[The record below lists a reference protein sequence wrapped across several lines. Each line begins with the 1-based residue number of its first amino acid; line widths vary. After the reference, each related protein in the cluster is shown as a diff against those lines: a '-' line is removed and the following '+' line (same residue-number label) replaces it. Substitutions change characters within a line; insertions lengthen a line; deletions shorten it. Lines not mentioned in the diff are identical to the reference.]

1 MSVILVTGAS
11 SGFGAMI
18 KTALEAAGHEVYGT
32 SRAPAP
38 GSGLVA
44 LDVTD
49 PASVRACVDEVLQK
63 AGRIDVLV
71 NNAGGGL
78 SGAVEDCTDDEISW
92 QMETNF
98 MGPVRM
104 IKAVLPHMRARGQDG
119 GQGRIITIGSL
130 AGHAALPYQPIYSA
144 SKHALEGLN
153 SALRLELRGTPMQ
166 ATLVCPGDFA
176 TGFTAARQ
184 FAAGAES
191 AAHGAQ
197 FKRTMAIYERDE
209 ISGADP
215 AEVGKLVAKLVTAKK
230 LKPNYFVGSFD
241 QTAGVTLKRLLPA
254 AWFENMMA
262 AIYKLP

>member
-11 SGFGAMI
+11 SGFGVMI
-18 KTALEAAGHEVYGT
+18 KAALEGGGHEVYGT
-32 SRAPAP
+32 SRTPAP
-38 GSGLVA
+38 GSDLVA

-49 PASVRACVDEVLQK
+49 ANSVRACVEGIVQK
-63 AGRIDVLV
+63 AGRIDVLI
-71 NNAGGGL
+71 NNAGSGL
-78 SGAVEDCTDDEISW
+78 SGAVEDSSDAEISW

-104 IKAVLPHMRARGQDG
+104 IKAVLPHMRAQSA
-119 GQGRIITIGSL
+119 GRIITIGSL

-153 SALRLELRGTPMQ
+153 SALRLELRGTPIQ

-184 FAAGAES
+184 FAAGAGS
-191 AAHGAQ
+191 AAHGPL
-197 FKRTMAIYERDE
+197 FKTTMAIYERDE
-209 ISGADP
+209 KGGADP
-215 AEVGKLVAKLVTAKK
+215 ALVGKLVAKLVTAKK
-230 LKPNYFVGSFD
+230 LKPNYFAGPAH
-241 QTAGVTLKRLLPA
+241 QTAGVKLKRLLPA
-254 AWFENMMA
+254 AWFENIMA